1 MRSSLFLLLLNFAV
15 TVLAAPASTATTGA
29 LDAVQLQQR
38 ATAPLSSPGIQRA
51 IEDTVES
58 TPTLVRRD
66 DETCTPTIS
75 PDANGYVPP
84 TECNA
89 MYSYYPSFGAAI
101 AFSTLFGILVITHF
115 AQAISHKASFA
126 WVILMS
132 AIWEF
137 GGFVT
142 RTLST
147 RHQQSESLA
156 TVSQILIL
164 LAPLWVNAFDYMVLA
179 RMIHFFMPERRIGII
194 KPAHLTNLFV
204 LLDIASF
211 IVQAVGGLMASPTS
225 SAETMQT
232 GIHIYMIGMGVQEFF
247 ILIFLGIAI
256 TFHRRIFHLEKAGAL
271 PVHKTQWRGM
281 LYALYVSLVFIT
293 IRIIYRLVEYS
304 SGTELS
310 NPIVSHEWFMYVF
323 DAVPMCVAIGVWC
336 LVHPGGV
343 LRGQDARMPTS
354 PLGRFFRC
362 CCCCGCCRRGRKS
375 KNVQKREESQ
385 RPRSNEMLMGSLPER
400 GSSPYT

>member
-1 MRSSLFLLLLNFAV
+1 MQLSLFLLLLSPAV
-15 TVLAAPASTATTGA
+15 AVLAAPAPTATTGT
-29 LDAVQLQQR
+29 LEIVQPQQR
-38 ATAPLSSPGIQRA
+38 ATESIRDHEIKREIG
-51 IEDTVES
+51 DTIKS
-58 TPTLVRRD
+58 TQTLIRRD

-101 AFSTLFGILVITHF
+101 AFSVLFGILIIVHSV
-115 AQAISHKASFA
+115 QAVSHRASFA

-132 AIWEF
+132 ATWEF

-179 RMIHFFMPERRIGII
+179 RMIHFFMPERRIGFI

-225 SAETMQT
+225 SASMMQT

-247 ILIFLGIAI
+247 ILLFLGIAI
-256 TFHRRIFHLEKAGAL
+256 TFHRRILHLENAGTL
-271 PVHKTQWRGM
+271 PVHKTKWKGM
-281 LYALYVSLVFIT
+281 LYALYVSLAFIT

-343 LRGQDARMPTS
+343 LRGADARMPSS

-362 CCCCGCCRRGRKS
+362 CCCCGCCRKGRKS
-375 KNVQKREESQ
+375 KTVEKGEEGERS
-385 RPRSNEMLMGSLPER
+385 RSNEILMAPLSGR
-400 GSSPYT
+400 GSSPA